1 MKYSVLIASSRY
13 PMKRT
18 GTSVRNKTTPKIIGE
33 RDKRNLAQ
41 GDMVWLLN

>member
-13 PMKRT
+13 PMKRR
-18 GTSVRNKTTPKIIGE
+18 GTSVRNKRTPKIIGE